1 LVTTAWVGFDNN
13 SVIGRNEYGG
23 SAALPIWIELMSTAL
38 QDKPDMVRKQPTG
51 IVTVKI
57 DPETGQRV
65 SPGKEGIYEFFRIDN
80 VPNAPDQDSV
90 GSKKERDRLPDDIF

>member
-1 LVTTAWVGFDNN
+1 LVATAWVGFDNN

-38 QDKPDMVRKQPTG
+38 KNKPDTERRQPTG

-57 DPETGQRV
+57 DPATGQRV
-65 SPGKEGIYEFFRIDN
+65 SPNKKGVYEFFRTDN

-90 GSKKERDRLPDDIF
+90 ESKKEQSLLPDDIF